1 MGVDAWSAQSLAVA
15 ALLCLAAVLITS
27 TGCND
32 KSSGSSVS
40 THVVVGPD
48 SVPHIVDAEDRD
60 LILRA
65 RAFDRADK
73 LDSARILYEKA
84 ADRLDAISDW
94 LYLRAAGV
102 TTDAGARQK
111 YYRKLKT
118 DVAKTR
124 REPTEAIALE
134 RSHDIEGAIKAYSA
148 LGMRLDALRLE
159 ASPPSDSSRVASARA
174 AIIAYLARGVSHDEA
189 RDGVSL
195 FDKIFPRA
203 SPAEQLVLAR
213 AAYAAGLASRTV
225 AGYSAAFKAGLGT
238 SRDYFNDGLMLA
250 RLNRDGEAAAQFAR
264 ISSPPPLVAAARY
277 QRARALLAAG
287 RGSDARAALRS
298 ITIAYPTDTSAA
310 SALILLSDLASDEL
324 RDGDARSTLLT
335 VVHRFP
341 RARHA
346 PTALFRAGII
356 AYASRNYAAAAA
368 ELDSLAELYPSSDD
382 ALAAL
387 YWAGRAWQQ
396 RGDNAKAQAHWREV
410 MTKEGSS
417 YYSVQS
423 ARRLRVP
430 LLKDSSRV
438 DHYPTIKDVS
448 RAADRIAILAD
459 VGMDTE
465 AKLEADRLFAEAD
478 KSPDRLVATSHAL
491 AGGEESNRAM
501 TLGRKVVTELG
512 PTPQNYRLL
521 YPVSERETL
530 ASSAKANGLDPA
542 LVAGLIK
549 QESSFNPR
557 AVSPAG
563 ARGLMQLMP
572 DVGKSIARARGI
584 RNLETERLFDP
595 TLNIQLGT
603 AHLRALIRTDR
614 DDAHT
619 LAAYNAGESRLARW
633 LKKPGASDP
642 ELFTERIPFVETR
655 DYVRAVIRNKA
666 FYRALYSW

>member
-1 MGVDAWSAQSLAVA
+1 MAVGQ
-15 ALLCLAAVLITS
+15 LVCIVVVLIS
-27 TGCND
+27 SAGCSD
-32 KSSGSSVS
+32 GESSRDAASARRSQSV
-40 THVVVGPD
+40 D

-73 LDSARILYEKA
+73 LDSARTLYEKA

-102 TTDAGARQK
+102 TTDAGDRK
-111 YYRKLKT
+111 KFYRKLKT
-118 DVAKTR
+118 DVAKSR

-134 RSHDIEGAIKAYSA
+134 RSRDIEGAIKAYSA

-159 ASPPSDSSRVASARA
+159 GSPPSDSSRILGARA
-174 AIIAYLARGVSHDEA
+174 ALIAYLARGASHDDA
-189 RDGVSL
+189 RDGVLL
-195 FDKIFPRA
+195 FDKLFQRPT
-203 SPAEQLVLAR
+203 PAEQLILAR
-213 AAYAAGLASRTV
+213 
-225 AGYSAAFKAGLGT
+225 AGYSAGSASRAVTGYAGAFKAGLGT
-238 SRDYFNDGLMLA
+238 SQDYFNDGLMLA
-250 RLNRDGEAAAQFAR
+250 RINRDNEAAAQFAR
-264 ISSPPPLVAAARY
+264 IVSPPALAAAARY

-287 RGSDARAALRS
+287 KGADARAALRS
-298 ITIAYPTDTSAA
+298 ITVVSPTDTSAA

-335 VVHRFP
+335 VVRRFP
-341 RARHA
+341 HARHA

-356 AYASRNYAAAAA
+356 AFASRNYPAAAV

-396 RGDNAKAQAHWREV
+396 RGDAAKAQAHWREV
-410 MTKEGSS
+410 MAKEGSS
-417 YYSVQS
+417 YYTVVS
-423 ARRLRVP
+423 ARRLHVP
-430 LLKDSSRV
+430 LLKDSSRD
-438 DHYPTIKDVS
+438 DHYPKVKDVS
-448 RAADRIAILAD
+448 QAADRIAILED

-465 AKLEADRLFAEAD
+465 AKLEADKLFDEAT
-478 KSPDRLVATSHAL
+478 KSPDRLVATSQAL
-491 AGGEESNRAM
+491 AGGVESNRAM
-501 TLGRKVVTELG
+501 TLGRKVVTEQG

-521 YPVSERETL
+521 FPVAERETL

-572 DVGKSIARARGI
+572 DVGRSIAKARGI

-595 TLNIQLGT
+595 ALNIQLGT
-603 AHLRALIRTDR
+603 AHLRGLIRADR

-666 FYRALYSW
+666 FYRILYDW